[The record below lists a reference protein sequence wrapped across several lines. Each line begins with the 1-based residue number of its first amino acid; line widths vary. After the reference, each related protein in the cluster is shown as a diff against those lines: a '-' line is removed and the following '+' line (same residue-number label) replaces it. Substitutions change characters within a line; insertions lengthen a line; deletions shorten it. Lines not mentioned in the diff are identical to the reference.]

1 MCPISRQYKTVNYFC
16 KYPSRF
22 FSWMMM
28 VTHVFSSHCGRWLSK
43 LLFMFGLDWAS
54 TSFYVST
61 WAYVCVYLSTIV
73 AESREVRVARW
84 YTLKKE
90 KMGFVWC
97 VSFIYFWVEC
107 IYECNNITQQY
118 IDVAEI
124 RLLAWQSINHGFVM
138 EVIFSFVFK
147 RRG

>member
-1 MCPISRQYKTVNYFC
+1 MKNDHIYWYILTLCNKSFLETNFAMITFIRLFCVPFRGNKTVNYFS

-54 TSFYVST
+54 MSFYVST
-61 WAYVCVYLSTIV
+61 CACVCVYLYTIV
-73 AESREVRVARW
+73 AESREVRVARR

-97 VSFIYFWVEC
+97 VSFIYFLSWMYIWV
-107 IYECNNITQQY
+107 
-118 IDVAEI
+118 
-124 RLLAWQSINHGFVM
+124 
-138 EVIFSFVFK
+138 
-147 RRG
+147 